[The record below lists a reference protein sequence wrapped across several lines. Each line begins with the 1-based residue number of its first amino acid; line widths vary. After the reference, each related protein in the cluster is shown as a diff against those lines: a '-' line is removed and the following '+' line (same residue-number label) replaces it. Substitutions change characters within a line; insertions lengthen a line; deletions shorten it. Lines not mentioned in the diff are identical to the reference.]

1 MSKKK
6 EYPEIPMSERNA
18 LNRYLE
24 EVLAHPRLDE
34 KEEQELALLAAEGNQ
49 KAAQKLVEGNLWHV
63 VNIAK
68 QYIRKGVD
76 IEDII
81 NEGNIGML
89 RAVNHYDVKRKV
101 RFATYATQSIKRQIE
116 QAIDK
121 QPEINQRIKESATN
135 SLEIMKDTTSPGA
148 DNGTILQSMKTTI
161 EDSFYILTEREQK
174 VLERVY
180 GINHEPMTFAEI
192 GEELGLKRERVRQI
206 RKKALQ
212 RLSKATHNK
221 QLKTFLPN

>member
-89 RAVNHYDVKRKV
+89 RAVKHYDVKRKV

-135 SLEIMKDTTSPGA
+135 SLEIMKDTTSPSA
-148 DNGTILQSMKTTI
+148 DNGTILQSMKNTI
-161 EDSFYILTEREQK
+161 EESFNILTEREQK

-212 RLSKATHNK
+212 RLSKSTHNK